1 MGIFGNRINRPGP
14 GIPKD
19 VPAKKGLE
27 LFWDILFRE
36 FFELVKLNLLFC
48 AFCLPVITI
57 PAACAAMSKITV
69 TMVRDQNH
77 FLWADFWT
85 EFKADF
91 KKSTGAGALVF
102 FGIGAGVFGAW
113 FYGKLLATSSFFYLP
128 LALSFL
134 IVLVMTLMGFYVFPM
149 IALVE
154 LPLKKVI
161 QNAFL
166 LTFLCLHYNLLTLVV
181 TAGLTLLALSLLPV
195 TLLLFPFLWF
205 ALMNFITTY
214 CAYYGVRKYVI
225 SEEESR

>member
-19 VPAKKGLE
+19 APAKKGLE

-48 AFCLPVITI
+48 AFCLPIVTI
-57 PAACAAMSKITV
+57 PATCAAMSKITV
-69 TMVRDQNH
+69 TMVRDRNH
-77 FLWADFWT
+77 FLWTDFWA
-85 EFKADF
+85 EFKTDF
-91 KKSTGAGALVF
+91 KKSMCAGTLVF
-102 FGIGAGVFGAW
+102 LGIGAGVFGVW
-113 FYGKLLATSSFFYLP
+113 FYSKMLASSPLFYLP
-128 LALSFL
+128 LALSCL
-134 IVLVMTLMGFYVFPM
+134 IVLVLTVMGFYVFPM
-149 IALVE
+149 IALVD

-166 LTFLCLHYNLLTLVV
+166 LTFVCLHYNLLALVI

-205 ALMNFITTY
+205 ALMNLITTF
-214 CAYYGVRKYVI
+214 CAYYGIRKYVI
-225 SEEESR
+225 AEES